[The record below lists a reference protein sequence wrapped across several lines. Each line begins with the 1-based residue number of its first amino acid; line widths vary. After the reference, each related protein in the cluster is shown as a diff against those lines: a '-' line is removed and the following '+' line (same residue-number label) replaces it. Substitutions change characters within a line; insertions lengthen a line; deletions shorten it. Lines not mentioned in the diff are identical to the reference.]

1 VINQSQSK
9 ESNTMSTINNE
20 IRTRPGTCPTHGP
33 VTAEKKVPKLKF
45 PIMVTG
51 PARAAAA
58 MRPYR
63 CPDCGAKA

>member
-1 VINQSQSK
+1 
-9 ESNTMSTINNE
+9 MATIDNE
-20 IRTRPGTCPTHGP
+20 IRTRPGTCPTHGR

-45 PIMVTG
+45 PFAVSAT
-51 PARAAAA
+51 ARAAAV